1 MDIYLMLIL
10 NRGYMK
16 WMKWILLTDM
26 SGNQIFVNVNNITEI
41 KSENDGKET
50 TIFFLD
56 EGYEVV
62 QESFSY
68 VLNAIKEA

>member
-1 MDIYLMLIL
+1 
-10 NRGYMK
+10 
-16 WMKWILLTDM
+16 MKWILLTDM
-26 SGNQIFVNVNNITEI
+26 SGNQICVNVNNMTKI
-41 KSENDGKET
+41 KNDNDGKGT